1 MPKTAMSSM
10 KSSIPCGNFLAGWQ
24 EVTTKSTKAA
34 KGDENVYEDSLVLFV
49 SFVVKLLLIMAAHR
63 AVR

>member
-1 MPKTAMSSM
+1 MSSK
-10 KSSIPCGNFLAGWQ
+10 KSSIPCGNILTGWQ

-34 KGDENVYEDSLVLFV
+34 KGDGNVYQDSFV
-49 SFVVKLLLIMAAHR
+49 FFVCFVVKLLLIMAAHR

>member
-34 KGDENVYEDSLVLFV
+34 KGDENVYEDSI
-49 SFVVKLLLIMAAHR
+49 VVKLIFGYGRTPRCALR
-63 AVR
+63 GK